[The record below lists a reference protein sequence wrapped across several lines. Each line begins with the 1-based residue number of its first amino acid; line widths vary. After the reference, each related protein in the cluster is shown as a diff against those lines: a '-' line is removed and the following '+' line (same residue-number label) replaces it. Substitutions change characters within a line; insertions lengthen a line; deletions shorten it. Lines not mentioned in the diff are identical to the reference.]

1 MENHLTLNCWFLCLT
16 GLLAN
21 CAGCWEEVH
30 YDPNKPTAV
39 TSVVN
44 DPDGEVT
51 DPAAGESPSEVVASD
66 DESSET
72 AEVTADELF
81 GEAQEPTEPV
91 DAAAPAVESADAPDQ
106 ESADPSDLESDGPLT
121 TEAPDADAG
130 AEQPAIPENEDPDD
144 EAEAT
149 APEETATVEPSD
161 SNTVEVMR
169 PSRTALAVWRMSSRW
184 SFAAAVYAKGQPEE
198 RYRDS
203 LEQAA
208 YAADLVGVELPAFPA
223 SEGMAL
229 ETAVISYLLDAGP
242 AAFVNKLSEDY
253 VPESEA
259 LAELAIRTH
268 ALLLVYTPK
277 SQQLEPL
284 ISSIR
289 QSAENSGLPAE
300 LWTDLVSMLE
310 RREPFAD
317 VKQRVLAF
325 HAEVGDYLAGEQ

>member
-16 GLLAN
+16 GLLTT

-44 DPDGEVT
+44 DSNEEVT
-51 DPAAGESPSEVVASD
+51 AAAGESPSAEVASD
-66 DESSET
+66 NESSET

-91 DAAAPAVESADAPDQ
+91 DAAAPAAESADAPDQ
-106 ESADPSDLESDGPLT
+106 ESADPSDLDPDGPPSAD
-121 TEAPDADAG
+121 APDAG

-144 EAEAT
+144 EAEVT
-149 APEETATVEPSD
+149 AQEETATVEPTD
-161 SNTVEVMR
+161 SNTIEVMR

-229 ETAVISYLLDAGP
+229 EMAVISYLLDAGP

-253 VPESEA
+253 VPEYEA
-259 LAELAIRTH
+259 LAELAIRTN

-277 SQQLEPL
+277 SQQL
-284 ISSIR
+284 
-289 QSAENSGLPAE
+289 
-300 LWTDLVSMLE
+300 
-310 RREPFAD
+310 
-317 VKQRVLAF
+317 
-325 HAEVGDYLAGEQ
+325 